1 MNQSQNSQVA
11 LLIGEFVYNP
21 ILLVHISICGKLSLS
36 KAISCP
42 LFVGFTAE
50 VCVESRW
57 QQNWQRSQGWSSHCG
72 YLSRFRLEA
81 NRYRVAWRSEGQW
94 VNDAQNTDGK
104 SGLEKLRTFLDVWCV
119 GGQYLRAQHKHSS
132 IFCKKDDENPR
143 SIQGDELEF
152 IRGIQYYTN

>member
-104 SGLEKLRTFLDVWCV
+104 SGLEKLRTFLRCV
-119 GGQYLRAQHKHSS
+119 MCGGPISQSPTQAFFNILQEGWWEPQIHPEWWIRIHQRYS
-132 IFCKKDDENPR
+132 I
-143 SIQGDELEF
+143 L
-152 IRGIQYYTN
+152 Y

>member
-21 ILLVHISICGKLSLS
+21 ILLFHISICGKLSLS

-72 YLSRFRLEA
+72 YLSRFRLET
-81 NRYRVAWRSEGQW
+81 NRYRVAWRPEGQW

-104 SGLEKLRTFLDVWCV
+104 SGLEKLRTFLWCV
-119 GGQYLRAQHKHSS
+119 MRGGAKSQS
-132 IFCKKDDENPR
+132 PR
-143 SIQGDELEF
+143 QAFLNILQEGWWEPQSHES
-152 IRGIQYYTN
+152 RVMN